1 MRMNVLTVKT
11 IEDLTL
17 YFRAQSREKDEN
29 GLPEVD
35 NVERLRAV
43 MESEDPDA
51 AFECEDLHGDLRTVP
66 AAEISQY
73 DVEMMEDTAIRG
85 H

>member
-11 IEDLTL
+11 VDDLTL
-17 YFRAQSREKDEN
+17 YFRAQSKEKDVN

-35 NVERLRAV
+35 NVERLRA
-43 MESEDPDA
+43 
-51 AFECEDLHGDLRTVP
+51 VP